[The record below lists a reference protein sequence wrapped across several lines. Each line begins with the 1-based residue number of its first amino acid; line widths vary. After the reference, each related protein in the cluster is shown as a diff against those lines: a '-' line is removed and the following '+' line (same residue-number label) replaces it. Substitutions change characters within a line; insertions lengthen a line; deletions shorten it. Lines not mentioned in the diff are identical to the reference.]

1 MLTRFNEDLILWNK
15 IWNVQKGKAQNTRR
29 AHHCLSLASTT
40 LQERKDT
47 DAMCVCE
54 FYFSFLLLLSLL
66 LQLRK
71 LHERTKFKKHYT
83 Y

>member
-15 IWNVQKGKAQNTRR
+15 IWNVQKGKAQNTQR
-29 AHHCLSLASTT
+29 AHHHLSLASTT
-40 LQERKDT
+40 LQERKDI
-47 DAMCVCE
+47 DILCACE
-54 FYFSFLLLLSLL
+54 FYFSFILLP

-71 LHERTKFKKHYT
+71 LHERTKFKKYYT